1 MYANLYPFKLGLWCV
16 YFLGIVTGT
25 RESESSSRLSQQVVA
40 LQFQSWMACHLG
52 VPQIPFHW
60 MKWRTRI
67 SISRC
72 LDIQKKVCP
81 HNFPWSATVAGPFGD
96 IPVQDSPRACVSRL
110 GRCFWAWSGIWINS
124 TTLVWS
130 YVWTCAYSSKVPYIF
145 FKFGPMCRL
154 PKVVKILAMLLP
166 EPALPVVNLPKP
178 AQKQRPPQK

>member
-72 LDIQKKVCP
+72 LDIQNYFASSDP
-81 HNFPWSATVAGPFGD
+81 HHD
-96 IPVQDSPRACVSRL
+96 ISKQLVD
-110 GRCFWAWSGIWINS
+110 
-124 TTLVWS
+124 TTFV
-130 YVWTCAYSSKVPYIF
+130 
-145 FKFGPMCRL
+145 
-154 PKVVKILAMLLP
+154 
-166 EPALPVVNLPKP
+166 
-178 AQKQRPPQK
+178 